1 MDDLARQQWCSM
13 NKPLKLQVEGLDRPL
28 YMRPKVFKSGAVGW
42 HLSEKVTLSD
52 SQVQASLCLVLVG
65 TKLEQAVEK
74 LYERAFS
81 DEEAPATPQ
90 ALFEAEKAPEANGKA
105 RKRPKKG

>member
-1 MDDLARQQWCSM
+1 M

-52 SQVQASLCLVLVG
+52 SLVQASLCLVLVG
-65 TKLEQAVEK
+65 TKLEKAVEN
-74 LYERAFS
+74 LYERAFA
-81 DEEAPATPQ
+81 DPEAPETPQ
-90 ALFEAEKAPEANGKA
+90 GLFEVKKDPEANAKA